1 MNRNALRCLVLAV
14 AAAVPA
20 AADEFVLPILALQ
33 WPGKAGNQWNSE
45 IFLTNP
51 GPTTVTVTNGRFLPG
66 TLRYDVQCFPPIA
79 AFHLVAPYSTVL
91 LPPQTL
97 YLDLECPV
105 AALGAMAFDADG
117 PVVISSRVVN
127 TFGLAPSEGVLAGL
141 GQDLPAF
148 ATADLA
154 GPGAVYQLPG
164 LIWDPFRCGPPAFEI
179 YLYLANPGGA
189 PVVVTLQ
196 QSATAHPAS
205 WSSTGTSCRRHTRSR
220 WRPGRSS
227 SSGWSREEH
236 GRPSA
241 VSPSSWTCSSRRPAG
256 SPWSPPTWTGP
267 ARTRARCSRSPPP
280 TEPRGSRHRILA
292 SARCREPPRG
302 DSHQC
307 PPMRRFGL
315 IPLCRPS

>member
-196 QSATAHPAS
+196 QSRDGAPGELVVNGNIVPTPYAVTVEAGAFLQLRVEPGGAWPAFCGEPQLVDLFFTATGGIAVVAS
-205 WSSTGTSCRRHTRSR
+205 DVD
-220 WRPGRSS
+220 RSS
-227 SSGWSREEH
+227 QD
-236 GRPSA
+236 
-241 VSPSSWTCSSRRPAG
+241 
-256 SPWSPPTWTGP
+256 
-267 ARTRARCSRSPPP
+267 ARTVLPVTTSN
-280 TEPRGSRHRILA
+280 
-292 SARCREPPRG
+292 
-302 DSHQC
+302 
-307 PPMRRFGL
+307 
-315 IPLCRPS
+315 